1 MRIPNR
7 GAEEK
12 VGHPSGK
19 LARGRAFEGGVEVEE
34 KEKFSLPAGEK
45 CDIFSLQSG
54 KLFPLAQEER
64 FPKLG
69 NSREFFRNELFHFRH
84 SNC

>member
-34 KEKFSLPAGEK
+34 KEKLSLPAGEK
-45 CDIFSLQSG
+45 CDII
-54 KLFPLAQEER
+54 FP
-64 FPKLG
+64 PKWKVVSTRAGRTIPEAGQFTGIL
-69 NSREFFRNELFHFRH
+69 SE
-84 SNC
+84 